1 MFDLQE
7 LTMQISGTCPALST
21 PRKPAKGGKK
31 SGKR

>member
-31 SGKR
+31 SGKK